1 MWVMGFMPSTTALAT
16 SGQRLPLQQ
25 LRAAIQAGQGT
36 LVAGTFT
43 VSAGIELTATSRIL
57 LTLAATPTGSTDF
70 AGLAVTT
77 TTPGAPGTASMTV
90 QAIVAAGTIDADAAG
105 AVDYLIIG

>member
-25 LRAAIQAGQGT
+25 LRAA
-36 LVAGTFT
+36 
-43 VSAGIELTATSRIL
+43 SAGIELTATSRIL